1 MRAALQLLA
10 QHLAPLPRVLV
21 ALQLLA
27 RTILLACSPQT
38 MQPLNPPLP
47 QATVLLLP
55 QATVLVLLLLLTMQ
69 PLNSLLLLLVLP
81 LFQSRLTAHGVEGD
95 SFHTC
100 LLGTWL
106 RTGCSRTRANE

>member
-47 QATVLLLP
+47 QATRRLLR
-55 QATVLVLLLLLTMQ
+55 
-69 PLNSLLLLLVLP
+69 SLLLLLVLP